1 MSKNKIRKESENTLI
16 KQFNI
21 KKLIRQTKRHNI
33 SSTSSDNNS
42 FVNFS

>member
-1 MSKNKIRKESENTLI
+1 MSKNKIRKESENT
-16 KQFNI
+16 FNI